1 MGVRR
6 VATLKDDLAVKLVE
20 VVGLV
25 VGVAFVKM
33 FPALSRYRVHLRLKQ
48 VMKWKQ
54 KSWRMISTSDIS
66 ITLKW

>member
-6 VATLKDDLAVKLVE
+6 VATLKDDLAVKLVN

-33 FPALSRYRVHLRLKQ
+33 FPAILYPG
-48 VMKWKQ
+48 
-54 KSWRMISTSDIS
+54 IENT
-66 ITLKW
+66 

>member
-6 VATLKDDLAVKLVE
+6 VATLKYDLAVKLVD

-33 FPALSRYRVHLRLKQ
+33 FPALSRYREHLRQKQ

-54 KSWRMISTSDIS
+54 KSWKMISTSNIS

>member
-6 VATLKDDLAVKLVE
+6 VATLKDDLAD

-33 FPALSRYRVHLRLKQ
+33 FPAILYPG
-48 VMKWKQ
+48 
-54 KSWRMISTSDIS
+54 IENT
-66 ITLKW
+66 